1 MKKGREGE
9 QGILLLD
16 LAISLPA
23 IIFLMGTI
31 AFVSVFTVR
40 EGYRIYAEAEL
51 RQEVQDVMMR
61 ITGDAAEAYKVQ
73 KVYMSRGVGI
83 KIWKRPIRLETPSVS
98 KEKDKRGDV
107 LYFTHEVGSLTKICY
122 GDPHQPITGNSSFA
136 RVQIVAFDVEDYPA
150 EKKHVVTIK
159 ARNPASKATYTLTR
173 VIYVSKEGEFSRDAM
188 GAAKPANAKTIASAR

>member
-61 ITGDAAEAYKVQ
+61 ITGDAAEAYKVR

-122 GDPHQPITGNSSFA
+122 GDPHQPITGNSSSKCGQDTPTSKVGEECPLHLTFL
-136 RVQIVAFDVEDYPA
+136 
-150 EKKHVVTIK
+150 KTI
-159 ARNPASKATYTLTR
+159 NIINNY
-173 VIYVSKEGEFSRDAM
+173 VIY
-188 GAAKPANAKTIASAR
+188 